1 MPCLRYALRPA
12 NFPALRPRRIA
23 PFIADMNRLQSEFRR
38 LFLPPAAAPECEDLT
53 DAHGETRTLVLDV
66 ASIAGWQAVDT
77 LWREAQTGLG
87 LPAPAVAINGRDGFQ
102 LWFSLEAPVE
112 VPRANAFLQGL
123 QRRFLAGL
131 APEQVRPMPVSTGA
145 GTVVHAPPVPGE
157 QARPGQWS
165 AFVKP
170 ELLALFVDTPW
181 LDIDP
186 GIDGQADLLR
196 GLRSIDPDGFE
207 AALRQLGVPGAQTSR
222 PAAAERAPHAPGEA
236 PPFGPEAAHARP
248 ASRPPETRDGQGS
261 TPEDPESFLLG
272 VMRDASVPLA
282 LRIEAARVLLAHGR
296 GAAPVLDQSRPA
308 SPSR

>member
-53 DAHGETRTLVLDV
+53 DAHGETRALVLDV

-77 LWREAQTGLG
+77 LWREVQTGLG

-157 QARPGQWS
+157 PARPGQWS

-170 ELLALFVDTPW
+170 ELLALFVETPW

-186 GIDGQADLLR
+186 GIEGQADLLR

-207 AALRQLGVPGAQTSR
+207 AALRQLGARVAQSSC
-222 PAAAERAPHAPGEA
+222 PAAPERAPHESGQGLAS
-236 PPFGPEAAHARP
+236 GPDSCGQP
-248 ASRPPETRDGQGS
+248 ASIPPETRGGQGS